1 MQIVFFSLSKKKL
14 SLLSFPSLFR
24 LYEHGIQN
32 RENIRYY
39 TAKPQ
44 CTGTGG
50 KFISVSIIDVQPAI
64 FLLCWGFGIAG
75 AVFLFEVAV
84 KRVKC
89 RERVKNFT
97 NKKSK

>member
-1 MQIVFFSLSKKKL
+1 MVSTQF
-14 SLLSFPSLFR
+14 LLSFPSLFR

-39 TAKPQ
+39 TTKPQ
-44 CTGTGG
+44 CSGTGG

-64 FLLCWGFGIAG
+64 LLLCWGFGLAG
-75 AVFLFEVAV
+75 AAFLFEMAI

-89 RERVKNFT
+89 GDRVKYIMT
-97 NKKSK
+97 KKSK